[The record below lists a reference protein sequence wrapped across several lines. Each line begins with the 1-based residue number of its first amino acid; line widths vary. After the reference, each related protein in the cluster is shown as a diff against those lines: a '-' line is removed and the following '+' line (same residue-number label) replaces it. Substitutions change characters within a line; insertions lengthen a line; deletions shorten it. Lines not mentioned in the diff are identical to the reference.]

1 MKKSNLLS
9 VMMTLLMATFMS
21 ISFTACGSN
30 DDNNGGNSSGTNP
43 TTETLVVKVNNAE
56 LIFIRVPGGTYEF
69 TISRKDSERN
79 AFNVNLSGTMN
90 DFYMSQTEVTNQLWK
105 AVMGSIPQ
113 QSEQTGDKYPVIYN
127 SYNDITKDGGF
138 IDKLNELAKDQ
149 LPAGKKI
156 ALPTE
161 EEWHYAAKGGPQSGG
176 YKYAGSNSIDKVAWY
191 YDNSDAS
198 THPVAQKEPNELG
211 LYDMSGNVWE
221 FTSTLVNGKVAN
233 CGGGYTSENDWC
245 ELNLSFP
252 DNVDEL
258 FENVGIR
265 LVIK

>member
-113 QSEQTGDKYPVIYN
+113 QAEQTGDKYPVIYN
-127 SYNDITKDGGF
+127 SYDYITKDGGF

-176 YKYAGSNSIDKVAWY
+176 YIYAGSNSIDEVTW
-191 YDNSDAS
+191 
-198 THPVAQKEPNELG
+198 
-211 LYDMSGNVWE
+211 
-221 FTSTLVNGKVAN
+221 
-233 CGGGYTSENDWC
+233 
-245 ELNLSFP
+245 
-252 DNVDEL
+252 
-258 FENVGIR
+258 
-265 LVIK
+265 

>member
-1 MKKSNLLS
+1 M
-9 VMMTLLMATFMS
+9 
-21 ISFTACGSN
+21 
-30 DDNNGGNSSGTNP
+30 
-43 TTETLVVKVNNAE
+43 
-56 LIFIRVPGGTYEF
+56 
-69 TISRKDSERN
+69 
-79 AFNVNLSGTMN
+79 
-90 DFYMSQTEVTNQLWK
+90 
-105 AVMGSIPQ
+105 
-113 QSEQTGDKYPVIYN
+113 
-127 SYNDITKDGGF
+127 
-138 IDKLNELAKDQ
+138 
-149 LPAGKKI
+149 

-176 YKYAGSNSIDKVAWY
+176 YIYAGSNSIDKVAWY

-211 LYDMSGNVWE
+211 LYYMSGNVWE

>member
-1 MKKSNLLS
+1 MKKRNLLS
-9 VMMTLLMATFMS
+9 VMMTLLMAAFMS

-30 DDNNGGNSSGTNP
+30 DDNNPAP
-43 TTETLVVKVNNAE
+43 TDRNLVVKVNNVKLA
-56 LIFIRVPGGTYEF
+56 FIYVPGGTYEF

-79 AFNVNLSGTMN
+79 AINVNLSGTMN
-90 DFYMSQTEVTNQLWK
+90 DFYMSRTEVTNQLWK

-127 SYNDITKDGGF
+127 SYNDISNAGGF

-176 YKYAGSNSIDKVAWY
+176 YIYAGSNSIDEVAWY

>member
-1 MKKSNLLS
+1 M
-9 VMMTLLMATFMS
+9 
-21 ISFTACGSN
+21 
-30 DDNNGGNSSGTNP
+30 
-43 TTETLVVKVNNAE
+43 
-56 LIFIRVPGGTYEF
+56 
-69 TISRKDSERN
+69 
-79 AFNVNLSGTMN
+79 
-90 DFYMSQTEVTNQLWK
+90 
-105 AVMGSIPQ
+105 
-113 QSEQTGDKYPVIYN
+113 
-127 SYNDITKDGGF
+127 
-138 IDKLNELAKDQ
+138 
-149 LPAGKKI
+149 
-156 ALPTE
+156 
-161 EEWHYAAKGGPQSGG
+161 GGPLSGG

-198 THPVAQKEPNELG
+198 THPVAQKKPNELG

>member
-1 MKKSNLLS
+1 MKTRKLLS
-9 VMMTLLMATFMS
+9 VMMALLMAAGMS
-21 ISFTACGSN
+21 ISLTACGN
-30 DDNNGGNSSGTNP
+30 DDNNKPAP
-43 TTETLVVKVNNAE
+43 TDRNIVVKVNNVE
-56 LIFIRVPGGTYEF
+56 LAFIYVPGGTYEY
-69 TISRKDSERN
+69 TINRKDAERN
-79 AFNVNLSGTMN
+79 AVDVKLSGTMN

-105 AVMGSIPQ
+105 AVMGNLPQ

-127 SYNDITKDGGF
+127 SYNGISNAGGF
-138 IDKLNELAKDQ
+138 IDKLNELAKNQ

-161 EEWHYAAKGGPQSGG
+161 DEWHYAAKGGPKYLG
-176 YKYAGSNSIDKVAWY
+176 YNYAGSNSIDEVAWY
-191 YDNSDAS
+191 LNNSGGSAKQ
-198 THPVAQKEPNELG
+198 VAQKKPNELG

-221 FTSTLVNGKVAN
+221 FTSTLVNGKVVN
-233 CGGGYTSENDWC
+233 CGGGYTSEADWC

-252 DNVDEL
+252 DNVDED